1 MATPGYRHPNLK
13 EQWGLSE
20 DPNNNDHIVTSK
32 GHKLTRT
39 LTAGGHEVDSSQPGF
54 PVYHR
59 RIANPFPLL
68 CVATGAPLLMLG
80 FILIRNRGITNP
92 AICKFLSLFLFSRTF
107 VQLSL
112 TDDATLC

>member
-20 DPNNNDHIVTSK
+20 DPNGDDHVVTSK
-32 GHKLTRT
+32 GHRLTRT